1 MVRLQLPCIPAKGEY
16 VLEYFVSFYCKWTK
30 INPSP
35 PPRRKA
41 MFIYERSKWSWSEG
55 CTERGS
61 ACASNTNCQ
70 DNDLA
75 TWRQLHTRLLPL
87 YRKLTLLLLLIS
99 DYSFL
104 PLLPFSLSIS
114 RSFRP
119 WLAGAE
125 FPPYFFLSVVEIP
138 LLLLSISPLFVAFS
152 LSFLFFLA
160 SLLYIAFSNPWRILP
175 VNIITLVLTNT
186 HCIRSSYKLRKKPIK
201 GGDI

>member
-1 MVRLQLPCIPAKGEY
+1 MTLTSGRASLIDTATRRPQTDGAKCQSCSWKHFFKVHWARMVRLQLPCIPAKGEY

-41 MFIYERSKWSWSEG
+41 MFIYESSKWSWSEG

-138 LLLLSISPLFVAFS
+138 LLLLSISSFRRLLS
-152 LSFLFFLA
+152 LFLFFLA
-160 SLLYIAFSNPWRILP
+160 S
-175 VNIITLVLTNT
+175 
-186 HCIRSSYKLRKKPIK
+186 
-201 GGDI
+201 

>member
-41 MFIYERSKWSWSEG
+41 MFIYESSKWSWSEG

-87 YRKLTLLLLLIS
+87 YRKLTLLLLIS

-152 LSFLFFLA
+152 LSFFFFLLLSSTLHFPTPGGFYPLTLLPW
-160 SLLYIAFSNPWRILP
+160 SLP
-175 VNIITLVLTNT
+175 T
-186 HCIRSSYKLRKKPIK
+186 HTAYDHPTS
-201 GGDI
+201 

>member
-152 LSFLFFLA
+152 LSFFFFLLLSSTLHFPTPGGFYPLTLLPW
-160 SLLYIAFSNPWRILP
+160 SLP
-175 VNIITLVLTNT
+175 T
-186 HCIRSSYKLRKKPIK
+186 HTAYDHPTS
-201 GGDI
+201 